1 MTLAL
6 AQGQPDST
14 SPPSRRRYPLVL
26 VEDDAS
32 VRALL
37 ERLLKGRGYDVH
49 AHDRAETAL
58 EHLKAMTSPILV
70 TDKQMPGM
78 TGLELIERVRAE
90 RSDFEAI
97 LITAYADVESLA
109 HSLRLGVF
117 RCVLKPFHN
126 EDVLAAVEGAANR
139 LWLRLDLR
147 ARTQELEARNEE
159 LERMVAQLHGVEQ
172 QRVLQE
178 RLASI
183 GRLAAGVAHEI
194 NTPLAAVIANL
205 TVLAEE
211 LSQMGVAP
219 DQQHLD
225 QAQEALADARQAAER
240 VRIIVRDLKAFTRSD
255 AENVGPVDIRRVVE
269 ATVNMVWNEIRHR
282 ARLVKDFHPAP
293 SVRANDARLGQIVL
307 NLLLNAAQAIPEG
320 NAGNNEIRIVTGTD
334 GGKVLLEVRDTGAG
348 IPQEIIGRVFEP
360 FFTTKPMGVGT
371 GLGLS
376 ITHGIVTSLGGSIAV
391 ESQPGTGTTFRVL
404 LPVAPAEDAPSQTAP
419 SPPRP
424 AVRPRVLAI
433 DDDEGILTT
442 LTRVLRNDCDLVT
455 VASARDAFGRIQA
468 ETFDVILCD
477 LMMPQMTGME
487 LHTVLKAAAPA
498 EADKMIFL
506 TGGTF
511 TPQAQTFLD
520 TVPNLRLEKPFDVKH
535 LRAIIRDRARRVSDP
550 P

>member
-1 MTLAL
+1 
-6 AQGQPDST
+6 
-14 SPPSRRRYPLVL
+14 
-26 VEDDAS
+26 
-32 VRALL
+32 
-37 ERLLKGRGYDVH
+37 
-49 AHDRAETAL
+49 
-58 EHLKAMTSPILV
+58 
-70 TDKQMPGM
+70 M
-78 TGLELIERVRAE
+78 TGLELIERVKTE
-90 RSDFEAI
+90 RTDFEAI
-97 LITAYADVESLA
+97 LITAYADVESLSR
-109 HSLRLGVF
+109 SLNLGVF

-126 EDVLAAVEGAANR
+126 DDVLAAVEGAANR

-147 ARTQELEARNEE
+147 ARTRELEARNDE
-159 LERMVAQLHGVEQ
+159 LERIVAQLHGVEQ

-194 NTPLAAVIANL
+194 NTPLAAIIANL

-211 LSQMGVAP
+211 LSQLGLTP

-225 QAQEALADARQAAER
+225 HANEALADARQAAER
-240 VRIIVRDLKAFTRSD
+240 VRVIVRDLKAFSRND
-255 AENVGPVDIRRVVE
+255 AEKVGPVDIRRVVE
-269 ATVNMVWNEIRHR
+269 ATINMVWNEIRHR
-282 ARLVKDFHPAP
+282 ARLVKDFHPTP

-320 NAGNNEIRIVTGTD
+320 NATNNEIRIVTGTE
-334 GGKVLLEVRDTGAG
+334 GGQVVLEIRDTGEG
-348 IPQEIIGRVFEP
+348 IPKEILGRVFEP

-376 ITHGIVTSLGGSIAV
+376 ITHGIVSSLGGSITV
-391 ESQPGTGTTFRVL
+391 ESKPGEGTTFRVL
-404 LPVAPAEDAPSQTAP
+404 LPVAPDEAPSQVIP

-424 AVRPRVLAI
+424 KVRPRVLAI
-433 DDDEGILTT
+433 DDDEAILTT
-442 LTRVLRNDCDLVT
+442 LARVLRQDCDIVT
-455 VASARDAFGRIQA
+455 VPSARDAFGRIQA
-468 ETFDVILCD
+468 EAFDVILCD

-487 LHTVLKAAAPA
+487 LHAVLRTAAPA

-520 TVPNLRLEKPFDVKH
+520 TVPNLRLEKPFDVKQ
-535 LRAIIRDRARRVSDP
+535 LRAIVRERARRVSDP